1 MNSCRKRPLAFAA
14 LGAIVLTLA
23 GCEAAEQSAQK
34 LADEAKKEAQALI
47 EGSVGEVVDEV
58 NRQVDAL
65 QDSTNRALGKA
76 EEEGR
81 DGSHDEPSAE
91 RPVEPGVE
99 T

>member
-14 LGAIVLTLA
+14 LGAIVFTLA

-76 EEEGR
+76 EAEEEGR
-81 DGSHDEPSAE
+81 NGSHDEPSAE
-91 RPVEPGVE
+91 RPVD
-99 T
+99 